1 MAHSKLKYSDFH
13 LKMTTLGGGALE
25 QTEIWS
31 RKWYWIPFKPKT
43 LIYFITF
50 FFTGLGLL
58 HEILKQKG
66 IEKIKELY
74 MKKLSLSLHKIGVI
88 EENKPEGYVVVGGF
102 VHINQVKL

>member
-1 MAHSKLKYSDFH
+1 M
-13 LKMTTLGGGALE
+13 
-25 QTEIWS
+25 
-31 RKWYWIPFKPKT
+31 KPKT

-102 VHINQVKL
+102 VHINQVH

>member
-1 MAHSKLKYSDFH
+1 M
-13 LKMTTLGGGALE
+13 
-25 QTEIWS
+25 
-31 RKWYWIPFKPKT
+31 
-43 LIYFITF
+43 
-50 FFTGLGLL
+50 L

-102 VHINQVKL
+102 VHINQVK

>member
-1 MAHSKLKYSDFH
+1 M
-13 LKMTTLGGGALE
+13 
-25 QTEIWS
+25 
-31 RKWYWIPFKPKT
+31 
-43 LIYFITF
+43 
-50 FFTGLGLL
+50 L

-102 VHINQVKL
+102 VHINQVKLQNSSIRAPQDGEDL

>member
-1 MAHSKLKYSDFH
+1 MIIMNWNFLSIRLQGSAR
-13 LKMTTLGGGALE
+13 E
-25 QTEIWS
+25 QIETWN
-31 RKWYWIPFKPKT
+31 RKRYFIPIKPKT

>member
-1 MAHSKLKYSDFH
+1 M
-13 LKMTTLGGGALE
+13 
-25 QTEIWS
+25 
-31 RKWYWIPFKPKT
+31 
-43 LIYFITF
+43 
-50 FFTGLGLL
+50 L

-102 VHINQVKL
+102 VHINQVKLQTINSSIIIRVTVMLVTSLCWWLYDGD